1 MGYGAN
7 YRNSGIH
14 RLYGYKEAS
23 DWYESTQPIR
33 GTGRNAGLK
42 PLGHRSRTHFQILKG
57 TEGEIKCRLYDT
69 DVVTFYPDDTI
80 KITDATYTTQT
91 TANFIVDVLGIGA
104 AVRDHD
110 IVISMHGKSY
120 RLGDGVVMKR
130 DEQGILQVL
139 KVDKAYVHTIDRKV
153 MKELR
158 NNVKD
163 FMQYLNGSIKIRD
176 NGRFNEEEKEALL
189 EHLGMDDYGFG
200 LAAVPTWRNETDDL
214 RKRLVMFF
222 DMVKS
227 GDMENWYRASC
238 WMAFSQYTWVKATSL
253 TVKQAKITMDNFI
266 LASNPEA
273 LIKQEVPEGMVK
285 RDRYRQVALMSG
297 A

>member
-1 MGYGAN
+1 MT
-7 YRNSGIH
+7 YRNSGIQ
-14 RLYGYKEAS
+14 RLRDYKQAME
-23 DWYESTQPIR
+23 WYEATPPIK
-33 GTGRNAGLK
+33 GTGRNGGLK
-42 PLGHRSRTHFQILKG
+42 PLGHRNRTHFQILKG

-91 TANFIVDVLGIGA
+91 TANFIEDVLGIFA
-104 AVRDHD
+104 AVQDHD
-110 IVISMHGKSY
+110 IVIGLHGMRY

-130 DEQGILQVL
+130 DEQGILRVL
-139 KVDKAYVHTIDRKV
+139 KVDKAYVHIINRKV
-153 MKELR
+153 MAKLR

-200 LAAVPTWRNETDDL
+200 LASIPTWRTETEEL
-214 RKRLVMFF
+214 RKRLGMFF

-238 WMAFSQYTWVKATSL
+238 WMAFSQYTWVKAISL
-253 TVKQAKITMDNFI
+253 TPKQAKITMDNFI
-266 LASNPEA
+266 LAVYPEA
-273 LIKQEVPEGMVK
+273 LTKVEVPEGTVK
-285 RDRYRQVALMSG
+285 RDRYRQVALMNG

>member
-1 MGYGAN
+1 MYGHGN
-7 YRNSGIH
+7 YRNSGI
-14 RLYGYKEAS
+14 RIIRNYAEAL
-23 DWYESTQPIR
+23 DRYDTVEPIK
-33 GTGRNAGLK
+33 GTGRNGGLK
-42 PLGHRSRTHFQILKG
+42 PLGHRNRTHFQLLKG
-57 TEGEIKCRLYDT
+57 TDNEIKCRLYDT

-91 TANFIVDVLGIGA
+91 TGNFIEDVLGIGA

-130 DEQGILQVL
+130 DEQGILRVL
-139 KVDKAYVHTIDRKV
+139 KVDKAYVHTINRKA
-153 MKELR
+153 MTKLR

-163 FMQYLNGSIKIRD
+163 FMQYLNGSIKVRD
-176 NGRFNEEEKEALL
+176 NGRFNEEEKEELL
-189 EHLGMDDYGFG
+189 DHLGMNDYSFG
-200 LAAVPTWRNETDDL
+200 LAAVPTWRTETDEL
-214 RKRLVMFF
+214 RKRLGMFF

-238 WMAFSQYTWVKATSL
+238 WMAFSQYTWVKSISL
-253 TVKQAKITMDNFI
+253 TPKQAKVTMDNFI
-266 LASNPEA
+266 LAVYPEA
-273 LIKQEVPEGMVK
+273 LTKIEVPEGMVK
-285 RDRYRQVALMSG
+285 RDRYRHVALMSG

>member
-1 MGYGAN
+1 MT
-7 YRNSGIH
+7 YRNSGIQ
-14 RLYGYKEAS
+14 RLRDYKQAME
-23 DWYESTQPIR
+23 WYEATPPIK
-33 GTGRNAGLK
+33 GTGRNGGLK
-42 PLGHRSRTHFQILKG
+42 PLGHRNRTHFQILKG

-91 TANFIVDVLGIGA
+91 TANFIEDVLGIFA
-104 AVRDHD
+104 AVQDHD
-110 IVISMHGKSY
+110 IVIGLHGMRY

-130 DEQGILQVL
+130 DEQGILRVL
-139 KVDKAYVHTIDRKV
+139 KVDKAYVHIINRKV
-153 MKELR
+153 MAKLR

-200 LAAVPTWRNETDDL
+200 LASIPTWRNETEEL
-214 RKRLVMFF
+214 RKRLTQFF

-238 WMAFSQYTWVKATSL
+238 WMAFSQYTWVKAISL
-253 TVKQAKITMDNFI
+253 TPKQAKITMDNFI
-266 LASNPEA
+266 LAVHPEA
-273 LIKQEVPEGMVK
+273 LVKQEVPEGTVK

>member
-1 MGYGAN
+1 MT
-7 YRNSGIH
+7 YRNSGIQ
-14 RLYGYKEAS
+14 RLRDYKQAME
-23 DWYESTQPIR
+23 WYEATPPIK
-33 GTGRNAGLK
+33 GTGRNGGLK
-42 PLGHRSRTHFQILKG
+42 PLGHRNRTHFQILKG
-57 TEGEIKCRLYDT
+57 TDNEIKCRLYDT

-80 KITDATYTTQT
+80 KIINDKYTTQT
-91 TANFIVDVLGIGA
+91 TANFIEDVLGIFA
-104 AVRDHD
+104 AVQDHD
-110 IVISMHGKSY
+110 IVVGIHGMRY

-130 DEQGILQVL
+130 DEQGILRVL
-139 KVDKAYVHTIDRKV
+139 KVDKAYVHIINRKV
-153 MKELR
+153 MAKLR

-200 LAAVPTWRNETDDL
+200 LACIPTWRTETEEL
-214 RKRLVMFF
+214 RKRLGTFF

-238 WMAFSQYTWVKATSL
+238 WMAFSQYTWVKAISL
-253 TVKQAKITMDNFI
+253 TPKQAKIIMDNFI
-266 LASNPEA
+266 LAVYPEA
-273 LIKQEVPEGMVK
+273 LTKIEVPEGTVK

>member
-1 MGYGAN
+1 MT
-7 YRNSGIH
+7 YRNSGIQ
-14 RLYGYKEAS
+14 RLRDYKQAME
-23 DWYESTQPIR
+23 WYEATPPIK
-33 GTGRNAGLK
+33 GTGRNGGLK
-42 PLGHRSRTHFQILKG
+42 PLGHRNRTHFQILKG

-91 TANFIVDVLGIGA
+91 TANFIEDVLGIFA
-104 AVRDHD
+104 AVQDHD
-110 IVISMHGKSY
+110 IVIGLHGMRY

-130 DEQGILQVL
+130 DEQGILRVL
-139 KVDKAYVHTIDRKV
+139 KVDKAYVHIINRKV
-153 MKELR
+153 MAKLR

-189 EHLGMDDYGFG
+189 EHLGMDDYAFG
-200 LAAVPTWRNETDDL
+200 LAAIPTWRTETEEL
-214 RKRLVMFF
+214 RKRLGMFF

-227 GDMENWYRASC
+227 GDTENWYRASC
-238 WMAFSQYTWVKATSL
+238 WMAFSQYTWVKAISL
-253 TVKQAKITMDNFI
+253 TPKQAKIIMDNFI
-266 LASNPEA
+266 LAVYPEA
-273 LIKQEVPEGMVK
+273 LTKIEVPEGTVK
-285 RDRYRQVALMSG
+285 RDRYRQVALMNG